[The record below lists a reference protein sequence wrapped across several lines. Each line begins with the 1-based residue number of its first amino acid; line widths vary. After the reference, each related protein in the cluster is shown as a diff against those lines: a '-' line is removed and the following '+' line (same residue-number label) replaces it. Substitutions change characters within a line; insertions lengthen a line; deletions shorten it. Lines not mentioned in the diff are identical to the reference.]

1 MELVKVKVEKKNKK
15 DLNKSFE
22 IILFN
27 DDVNTFDYVINKL
40 VTICGQTLEQAE
52 QFVFIAVE
60 SKPPHL
66 VAVYNA
72 SEAMIAAGNRVA
84 DKNLALLA
92 ECRKSDKWIGYSEE
106 ITNLDLPRYNND

>member
-15 DLNKSFE
+15 DLSKSYE

-52 QFVFIAVE
+52 QCTYIVHYSGKCSVKTGTFE
-60 SKPPHL
+60 ELKPMCL
-66 VAVYNA
+66 
-72 SEAMIAAGNRVA
+72 
-84 DKNLALLA
+84 KLLDSGLTA
-92 ECRKSDKWIGYSEE
+92 EIV
-106 ITNLDLPRYNND
+106 

>member
-15 DLNKSFE
+15 GLSKSFE

-52 QFVFIAVE
+52 QCTYIVHYSGKCSVKTGTFDE
-60 SKPPHL
+60 LKPICL
-66 VAVYNA
+66 KLLD
-72 SEAMIAAGNRVA
+72 AG
-84 DKNLALLA
+84 LTA
-92 ECRKSDKWIGYSEE
+92 EI
-106 ITNLDLPRYNND
+106 I

>member
-15 DLNKSFE
+15 DLSKSFE

-52 QFVFIAVE
+52 QCTYIVHYSGKCSVKTGTFDE
-60 SKPPHL
+60 LKPICL
-66 VAVYNA
+66 KLLD
-72 SEAMIAAGNRVA
+72 AG
-84 DKNLALLA
+84 LTA
-92 ECRKSDKWIGYSEE
+92 EI
-106 ITNLDLPRYNND
+106 I

>member
-15 DLNKSFE
+15 DLSKSFE

-52 QFVFIAVE
+52 QCTYIVHYSGKCSVKTGTFE
-60 SKPPHL
+60 ELKPMCL
-66 VAVYNA
+66 
-72 SEAMIAAGNRVA
+72 
-84 DKNLALLA
+84 KLLDSGLTA
-92 ECRKSDKWIGYSEE
+92 EIV
-106 ITNLDLPRYNND
+106 

>member
-15 DLNKSFE
+15 DLSKSLE

-52 QFVFIAVE
+52 QCTYIVHYSGKCSVKRGTFNE
-60 SKPPHL
+60 LKPICL
-66 VAVYNA
+66 KLLD
-72 SEAMIAAGNRVA
+72 AG
-84 DKNLALLA
+84 LTA
-92 ECRKSDKWIGYSEE
+92 EI
-106 ITNLDLPRYNND
+106 L

>member
-15 DLNKSFE
+15 NLGKSYE

-52 QFVFIAVE
+52 QCTYIVHYSGKCSVKTGTFE
-60 SKPPHL
+60 ELKPMCL
-66 VAVYNA
+66 KLLDSGLT
-72 SEAMIAAGNRVA
+72 SEIV
-84 DKNLALLA
+84 
-92 ECRKSDKWIGYSEE
+92 
-106 ITNLDLPRYNND
+106 

>member
-15 DLNKSFE
+15 DLSKSYE

-52 QFVFIAVE
+52 QCTYIVHYSGKCSVKTGSFE
-60 SKPPHL
+60 ELKPMCL
-66 VAVYNA
+66 
-72 SEAMIAAGNRVA
+72 
-84 DKNLALLA
+84 KLLDSGLTA
-92 ECRKSDKWIGYSEE
+92 EIV
-106 ITNLDLPRYNND
+106 